1 MKLEL
6 LSEADFT
13 KAAQKLNAQVVKT
26 GVADLQ
32 GLVRDPHHTVALI
45 RRGMT
50 AKGFIFADMGW
61 VEDFLRQW
69 YLLDEDTLEEIFDR
83 HNEDFRRRVQQMRT
97 EGVMSVDYLLSERMQ
112 TQFNPPISPV
122 LSGAGRFLA
131 KLAKFALILIKLLA
145 TARGAKGLNKEAIAE
160 LGVFNPYVVY
170 RLTSDLQATSQKALK
185 ARKQQQNKQ
194 NLAKAR
200 QAQGK
205 RQLNVP

>member
-6 LSEADFT
+6 ISEADFT

-26 GVADLQ
+26 GVADLRD
-32 GLVRDPHHTVALI
+32 LVRDPHHTVNLI

-50 AKGFIFADMGW
+50 AKGFIFSDMDW

-69 YLLDEDTLEEIFDR
+69 YLLDEDTLERIFDK
-83 HNEDFRRRVQQMRT
+83 NAEDFQRKVQQMRT
-97 EGVMSVDYLLSERMQ
+97 EGVMSVDQLLSERMQ
-112 TQFNPPISPV
+112 TQFNPPIPPI
-122 LSGAGRFLA
+122 LSSAGGFLA

-145 TARGAKGLNKEAIAE
+145 TARGAKELDKKAVAE

-170 RLTSDLQATSQKALK
+170 RLTSDLQATSQKALQ

-194 NLAKAR
+194 NLAKAQ

-205 RQLNVP
+205 GQVPVP